1 MKYRNELKF
10 YCSEAQL
17 TVLDCRLQEVCSLD
31 PHAGSNGT
39 YRIRSLYFD
48 DYNNRYY
55 YENEDGVD
63 PREKYRIRIYNENFN
78 KITLECKRKR
88 NGLNYKESASISS
101 EDLRQIVDGNISLI
115 DDSNPLLNKFY
126 IKSQTCLLRP
136 KVIVQY
142 ERKPYIYTDGNV
154 RITFDRYISASN
166 QISLFL
172 EKEISPQPVMPYGI
186 HILEVKYDEF
196 LPYFIYDLLQTSRL
210 QQTAFSKYYICRS
223 FYFNQAKH

>member
-1 MKYRNELKF
+1 LKYRNELKF

-17 TVLDCRLQEVCSLD
+17 AVLDCRLQEVCSLD
-31 PHAGSNGT
+31 PHAGSTGT

-63 PREKYRIRIYNENFN
+63 PREKYRIRIYNENPN
-78 KITLECKRKR
+78 RITLECKRKL
-88 NGLNYKESASISS
+88 NGLNYKETASISS
-101 EDLRQIVDGNISLI
+101 DDLAQIIDGNIPLI
-115 DDSNPLLNKFY
+115 DNSNPLLNKFY
-126 IKSQTCLLRP
+126 IKGRTSLLRP

-142 ERKPYIYTDGNV
+142 ERKPYIYGNV

-166 QISLFL
+166 QLPLFL
-172 EKEISPQPVMPYGI
+172 NKDINLQPVMPCGI

-196 LPYFIYDLLQTSRL
+196 LPHFIYDLLQTSRL
-210 QQTAFSKYYICRS
+210 QWTAFSKYYICRS
-223 FYFNQAKH
+223 FYLNQTKH